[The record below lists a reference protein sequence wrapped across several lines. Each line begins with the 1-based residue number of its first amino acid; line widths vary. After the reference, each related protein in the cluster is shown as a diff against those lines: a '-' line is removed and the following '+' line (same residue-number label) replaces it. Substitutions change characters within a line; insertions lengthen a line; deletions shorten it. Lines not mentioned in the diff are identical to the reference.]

1 MDFIQQAEKGKGD
14 PSDKRIRYMNIPNSP
29 KPRLVVIGGGFGG
42 IELIKEL
49 KNSGQF
55 QIVLLDRHNYHTFQP
70 LLYQVATAGLEP
82 DSIASPL
89 RKVFKGYN
97 DFYFRL
103 AEVEKVHPAR
113 NCIETSIG
121 HLTYDFLVIA
131 TGSKTNYYGMEDFE
145 TLAMPMKKVSEALD
159 LRSKILQNYEKAL
172 LADDPKEFKSLV
184 DIVVVGGGPTG
195 VELAGALSELRKYVL
210 PKDIPEIDF
219 SQMSIHLVEAG
230 PRLLFGMSDNA
241 GEKALKYLKEL
252 GIKVHLNTAV
262 KSFDGFKVKL
272 QDGSEILSETVI
284 WAAGVTG
291 NSLEG
296 LNPEVVKGGRYSVDA
311 YNRIKGYENIF
322 AIGDVALM
330 ISENRPKG
338 YPMLAQ
344 VAIQQGKLAA
354 TNLNALVKGE
364 ALKPFQYNDKGSMA
378 TVGRN
383 RAVVDLKNVKFSG
396 ISAWFVWMF
405 VHLLF
410 LIGFRNKVTTFINW
424 IWNYFTFDRATRLII
439 RPWSRSACMREF
451 KVKKDQVLV
460 ERGKGK
466 S

>member
-1 MDFIQQAEKGKGD
+1 MDFIQQPEKGKGD
-14 PSDKRIRYMNIPNSP
+14 SSEKRIQFMNIPNSP

-42 IELIKEL
+42 IELIKDL
-49 KNSGQF
+49 KYSGKF

-89 RKVFKGYN
+89 RKIFKGYD

-103 AEVEKVHPAR
+103 TEVERINPEK

-121 HLTYDFLVIA
+121 HLKYDFLVIA
-131 TGSKTNYYGMEDFE
+131 TGSKTNYYGMEDFKS
-145 TLAMPMKKVSEALD
+145 LSMPMKKVSEALD

-172 LADDPKEFKSLV
+172 LIDDPKIFSSTV
-184 DIVVVGGGPTG
+184 DIVIVGGGPTG

-210 PKDIPEIDF
+210 PKDIPELDF
-219 SQMSIHLVEAG
+219 SKMDIHLVEAG

-252 GIKVHLNTAV
+252 GIIVHLNTAV
-262 KSFDGFKVKL
+262 KSFDGFNVKL
-272 QDGSEILSETVI
+272 QNGSEILSETVI

-291 NSLEG
+291 NNLEG
-296 LNPEVVKGGRYSVDA
+296 LNAESIKAGRYVVDA
-311 YNRIKGYENIF
+311 YNRIEGYDNIL

-330 ISENRPKG
+330 IGEKTPKG

-344 VAIQQGKLAA
+344 VAIQQGKLSAA
-354 TNLNALVKGE
+354 NLQTMLKGGV
-364 ALKPFQYNDKGSMA
+364 LKPFVYNDKGSMA

-383 RAVVDLKNVKFSG
+383 KAVVDLKNFKFSG
-396 ISAWFVWMF
+396 IFAWFVWMF

-410 LIGFRNKVTTFINW
+410 LIGFRNKVTTFVNW

-439 RPWSRSACMREF
+439 RPWSRSACVREF
-451 KVKKDQVLV
+451 NEEKAYIENQ
-460 ERGKGK
+460 RGK